1 MDQHQFVAQSRL
13 SRLFTQGAAVHM
25 KKILALAIAAAF
37 GASAHAATQTIR
49 YDIHVENGKKAGEQI
64 VEQDDDGVTRV
75 KFIFKDN
82 GRGPELAERFKVGP
96 DGTMTEYQVT
106 GSSTFGALVDDHFTR
121 TGEQASWHST
131 TEQGSRAITGAAMY
145 VPLNASFATAGVA
158 IAALAAH
165 PGQPLALL
173 PSGSLSQRKLD
184 EMTVT
189 SGAKTQTVQLL
200 AQTGLGLSPQFAWA
214 TTGAKPR
221 LFAVVV
227 PGYMAMTEEGWADA
241 AKPMAERQKLAE
253 ARLLADMAGRLQHR
267 LTGLTVVRNA
277 RVFDSDSA
285 TVGAPSDVYV
295 LRGRITEV
303 VPAGSPVRGAL
314 NEIDAAGRIM
324 LPGLF
329 DMHGHVSRWEGGLN
343 LAAGVTSVRDMGND
357 NASLQQM
364 LDENA
369 AGKLLGPQVV
379 PAGFLEG
386 ESPMSANNGFVI
398 KDLPAAKNAIDWY
411 AEHGYPQLKIYNSFP
426 KAILKE
432 TVAYAHSRGMRVSG
446 HIPVGLRASEALD
459 AGYDE
464 IQHINQVMLNFLATP
479 ETDTRTLE
487 RFILPAEK
495 VAGLDF
501 NAPVV
506 KNFISRLKMKQTVID
521 PTMATFAFLKQ
532 KDGDMNTPFAPIAD
546 HMPPDVKRGLYVG
559 TMKIADAATLARYEK
574 SYAKMVEFV
583 GILYRAGVPI
593 VAGTDEMA
601 GFTLQA
607 ELETLV
613 KAGLTPAQAIQVAT
627 RNGAR
632 YTRTSND
639 RGSVAPGKLADLV
652 LVDGDPTRDIGDIR
666 KVAAVITRGYLVYP
680 HEVDK
685 ELGIVPFVKDAP
697 QLKALAPV
705 SATIA
710 AGGNEAALE
719 RITGSA
725 KRH

>member
-1 MDQHQFVAQSRL
+1 
-13 SRLFTQGAAVHM
+13 M
-25 KKILALAIAAAF
+25 KKILVLAIAAAF

-49 YDIHVENGKKAGEQI
+49 YDIHLENGTRAGGQV
-64 VEQDDDGVTRV
+64 VERDDDGSTRV
-75 KFIFKDN
+75 KFIYKDN
-82 GRGPELAERFKVGP
+82 GRGPELSERFKVGP
-96 DGTMTEYQVT
+96 DGSMTEFAVT
-106 GSSTFGALVDDHFTR
+106 GSTTFGSLVDERFDMKD
-121 TGEQASWHST
+121 GKASWQST
-131 TEQGSRAITGAAMY
+131 TEKGSTAVTGAAMY
-145 VPLNASFATAGVA
+145 VPLNSSFEMASVA
-158 IAALAAH
+158 IAALAAQ
-165 PGQPLALL
+165 PGKPLALL
-173 PSGSLSQRKLD
+173 PSGSLSHRKLD
-184 EMTVT
+184 ELVVT
-189 SGAKTQTVQLL
+189 SGGKSQTVQLI
-200 AQTGLGLSPQFAWA
+200 AQTGLGLSPQFMWA

-221 LFAVVV
+221 LFAFVA
-227 PGYMAMTEEGWADA
+227 PGYMAMTEEGWADS
-241 AKPMAERQKLAE
+241 AKLMAERQTAAE
-253 ARLLADMAGRLQHR
+253 ARLLTEMAGRLQHK
-267 LTGLTVVRNA
+267 LDGLTVVRNA
-277 RVFDSDSA
+277 RVFDSEKA

-295 LRGRITEV
+295 LRGRITAV
-303 VPAGSPVRGAL
+303 VPAGTPVRGAL
-314 NEIDAAGRIM
+314 NEIDAGGRIM

-329 DMHGHVSRWEGGLN
+329 DMHAHVGRWEGGLN
-343 LAAGVTSVRDMGND
+343 LAAGVTTVRDMGND
-357 NASLQQM
+357 NATLQKM
-364 LDENA
+364 MDENA
-369 AGKLLGPQVV
+369 AGKLLGPQIV

-386 ESPMSANNGFVI
+386 ASPMSANNGFVI

-426 KAILKE
+426 KAILKD

-479 ETDTRTLE
+479 QTDTRTLQ
-487 RFILPAEK
+487 RFILPSEK
-495 VAGLDF
+495 TGDLDF
-501 NAPVV
+501 NTPVI

-521 PTMATFAFLKQ
+521 PTLATFAFMKQ

-546 HMPPDVKRGLYVG
+546 HMPPDVKRGFYVG
-559 TMKIADAATLARYEK
+559 TMKIADSATLARYEK

-627 RNGAR
+627 SNGAR

-639 RGSVAPGKLADLV
+639 RGSVVAGKLADLV
-652 LVDGDPTRDIGDIR
+652 LVDGDPTRDIADIR

-680 HEVDK
+680 HEIDK

-697 QLKALAPV
+697 VLKALAPV

-710 AGGNEAALE
+710 AGGNEAALG
-719 RITGSA
+719 RFTGSA
-725 KRH
+725 RHH

>member
-1 MDQHQFVAQSRL
+1 
-13 SRLFTQGAAVHM
+13 M
-25 KKILALAIAAAF
+25 KKILVLAIAAAF
-37 GASAHAATQTIR
+37 GASAHAATQTIV
-49 YDIHVENGKKAGEQI
+49 YDIHVENGKRAGEQI
-64 VEQDDDGVTRV
+64 VEQDEDGSTRV

-82 GRGPELAERFKVGP
+82 GRGPELSERFKVGP
-96 DGTMTEYQVT
+96 DGGLTSFAVT
-106 GSSTFGALVDDHFTR
+106 GSSTFGSLIDERFELKD
-121 TGEQASWHST
+121 GQASWKST
-131 TEQGSRAITGAAMY
+131 SEQGSRAVSGVAVY
-145 VPLNASFATAGVA
+145 VPLNSSFATASVA
-158 IAALAAH
+158 IAALAAN

-184 EMTVT
+184 EVVVT
-189 SGAKTQTVQLL
+189 SGGKTQTVQLL
-200 AQTGLGLSPQFAWA
+200 AMTGLGLTPQFMWA

-221 LFAVVV
+221 LFAVIA

-241 AKPMAERQKLAE
+241 AKLMAERQKAAE
-253 ARLLADMAGRLQHR
+253 ARLLADLATRLQHK

-277 RVFDSDSA
+277 RVFDSEKA
-285 TVGAPSDVYV
+285 TLGAPSDVYV
-295 LRGRITEV
+295 LRGRITAV
-303 VPAGSPVRGAL
+303 LPAGSPVRGAVG
-314 NEIDAAGRIM
+314 EIDAAGRVM

-329 DMHGHVSRWEGGLN
+329 DMHGHVGRWEGGLN
-343 LAAGVTSVRDMGND
+343 LAAGVTTVRDMGND
-357 NASLQQM
+357 NASMQQM

-369 AGKLLGPQVV
+369 AGTLLGPQVV

-398 KDLPAAKNAIDWY
+398 KDLPAARNAIDWY

-426 KAILKE
+426 KAILKQ
-432 TVAYAHSRGMRVSG
+432 TVAYAHARGLRVSG
-446 HIPVGLRASEALD
+446 HVPVGLRAHEALD

-479 ETDTRTLE
+479 ATDTRTLE
-487 RFILPAEK
+487 RFVLPSEK
-495 VAGLDF
+495 VAALDF
-501 NAPVV
+501 NSPVV
-506 KNFISRLKMKQTVID
+506 KNFISRLKMKGTVVD
-521 PTMATFAFLKQ
+521 PTLATFAFLKQ
-532 KDGDMNTPFAPIAD
+532 KDGDLNTPFAPIAE
-546 HMPPDVKRGLYVG
+546 HMPPDVKRGFYVG
-559 TMKIADAATLARYEK
+559 SMKIADAATLARYEK

-583 GILYRAGVPI
+583 GILYKAGVPI

-601 GFTLQA
+601 GFTLHA
-607 ELETLV
+607 ELEMLV
-613 KAGLTPAQAIQVAT
+613 KAGLTPAQALQVAT

-632 YTRTSND
+632 YTRTSVD
-639 RGSVAPGKLADLV
+639 RGSIVAGKLADLV
-652 LVDGDPTRDIGDIR
+652 LVDGDPTKTIGDIR

-680 HEVDK
+680 HEIDK

-710 AGGNEAALE
+710 AGGNAAAFE